1 MHCHGA
7 IAELLM
13 MSIEVAMDH
22 ESIQNTISFRG
33 PFLLGSW
40 YERAYIE
47 DEP

>member
-1 MHCHGA
+1 MMRTA
-7 IAELLM
+7 IAEFLI
-13 MSIEVAMDH
+13 SVVEVAMDH